1 MGEENVIQRLLIPD
15 EKGSIEVFRRIRWA
29 DGVYCPKCKSLNIY
43 NRGVKGRTR
52 RYSCNGCG
60 FNFTDFTGTIFAHKK
75 LSLGEMFYI
84 LANLDNKSVKR
95 LSEELGR
102 TRQSVHR
109 LAKEFRQDLASSA
122 PDPTLHGKIEIDEMY
137 IHAGDK
143 GNKKNLKQAKGSKKE
158 DEAPIEQINHP

>member
-1 MGEENVIQRLLIPD
+1 MEEENLITDLCIPD
-15 EKGSIEVFRRIRWA
+15 EERSLEVFRRIRWG
-29 DGVYCPKCKSLNIY
+29 DGVHCPTCKSSNIY

-102 TRQSVHR
+102 TRQSVYR

-122 PDPTLHGKIEIDEMY
+122 PDPILQGKIEIDEMY

-143 GNKKNLKQAKGSKKE
+143 GDKKNFR
-158 DEAPIEQINHP
+158 NHES